1 MLLLTLAVV
10 AENVN
15 FLVADGI
22 KFAHPLHHLGKKK
35 EDLPLIAIDS
45 FRHMYVF
52 PKYDDMNVPGK
63 LKQFLAD
70 LYSGKLHR
78 EFHYGPDEKEEE
90 ETNEVQDT
98 TGHIP
103 RERED
108 RVKRDTKNPPESQF
122 QHLLPSDQRYSFRH
136 DEF

>member
-1 MLLLTLAVV
+1 MLILAVV

-52 PKYDDMNVPGK
+52 PEYSNMNVPGK

-78 EFHYGPDEKEEE
+78 EFHYGPDQEEPSNDLQVK
-90 ETNEVQDT
+90 TNVTCIKCRMVQ
-98 TGHIP
+98 
-103 RERED
+103 
-108 RVKRDTKNPPESQF
+108 NPVV
-122 QHLLPSDQRYSFRH
+122 
-136 DEF
+136 